1 MIMSVDPLWLSTKR
15 GAVMLQ
21 EFKEFAMKG
30 NVVDLAIGVI
40 IGGAFGKIVESMV
53 ADVIMPIIGAI
64 FGNVDFS
71 NLYTSLGAKV
81 AAGSSYADA
90 KKAGAVLGWGQF
102 LTYVVNFLIIAWV
115 LFMVIKAMNSMKK
128 KEAAAPAAPE
138 APPAQEVLL
147 GQIRD
152 LLAKR

>member
-1 MIMSVDPLWLSTKR
+1 
-15 GAVMLQ
+15 MLQ
-21 EFKEFAMKG
+21 EFKDFAMKG

-53 ADVIMPIIGAI
+53 ADIIMPIIGAI
-64 FGNVDFS
+64 TGGIDFS
-71 NLYTSLGAKV
+71 NLYASLGAKV
-81 AAGSSYADA
+81 AAGTSYADA
-90 KKAGAVLGWGQF
+90 KKAGAMLGWGQF

-115 LFMVIKAMNSMKK
+115 LFMVIKAMNSLKK
-128 KEAAAPAAPE
+128 AEAAAPPP